1 MADQGARPGAGSL
14 PDDWPADP
22 GLGLALNR
30 MGGFDWNLV
39 SGALHLDG
47 PALEVFDLR
56 EDEYDGRGESLL
68 SRIPPD
74 EAERVNAVVGQAVE
88 RGTDRYA
95 TYFQIRCRDGS
106 MRWTHTQ
113 ARILRDERTNA
124 VRVIG
129 IVRIAHHDLA
139 DAAARNELDA
149 GRRRLTEMVERT
161 TTLLSH
167 AETVHDVIE
176 VLEDEEA
183 LGHLRAES
191 VSLGVVEGT
200 RIRLVAQG
208 RNGPFATE
216 LQYTRIDEP
225 YPTSEAVRTERP
237 RFVTSREEFR
247 DAYPLLWPHIEPL
260 VVSSGAYLPLIAQ
273 ARPIGVL
280 AMLYPRHGDFSDSER
295 ALLVALG
302 SSIAQS
308 LQRAMLYDQEH
319 DLAEGLQQAMLP
331 RHIPDIPGA
340 LTAVR
345 YRPARIGRSVGGD
358 WYDVLQL
365 PGGRVGLTIGD
376 VQGHDTDAAVVMGQ
390 LRMVLWAYAAEGH
403 PPATA
408 MARAAAFLHE
418 LDTDRFAT
426 CTYVEVDL
434 ATGDLQIV
442 RAGHLDPMVRV
453 ADGSCGWIPTTGGL
467 PLGLA
472 AEFAGDGG
480 IDYPV
485 TTGTLGPGDTLLL
498 CTDGLVEEPGTD
510 LGDRMKV
517 LAEAV
522 RTGPEELPDLADMLF
537 DRLGTQGGGDD
548 MALLLLRREAG
559 PGSPPR
565 SRTRTDPTR

>member
-1 MADQGARPGAGSL
+1 MADQGARPGAVSP

-22 GLGLALNR
+22 AVGLALNR
-30 MGGFDWNLV
+30 MGGFDWDLV
-39 SGALHLDG
+39 GGALHLDG

-56 EDEYDGRGESLL
+56 EDEFDGRGESLL
-68 SRIPPD
+68 SRIPPE
-74 EAERVNAVVGQAVE
+74 EAERVDRVVRRAVE
-88 RGTDRYA
+88 TGTDRYA
-95 TYFQIRCRDGS
+95 LYFRIRCRDGS
-106 MRWTHTQ
+106 KRWTHSQ
-113 ARILRDERTNA
+113 ARIRRDERGEA

-129 IVRIAHHDLA
+129 IVRIANRDRA
-139 DAAARNELDA
+139 DAAARSELDE
-149 GRRRLTEMVERT
+149 GRRRLTDMVERT
-161 TTLLSH
+161 TALLST
-167 AETVHDVIE
+167 AETVQDVIE

-208 RNGPFATE
+208 RNGPFAPE
-216 LQYTRIDEP
+216 LQYTRIDERFP
-225 YPTSEAVRTERP
+225 MGEAVRTERP

-247 DAYPLLWPHIEPL
+247 TAYPRLWPHIEPL

-273 ARPIGVL
+273 SRPIGVL

-319 DLAEGLQQAMLP
+319 DLADGLQQAMLP
-331 RHIPDIPGA
+331 RRIPDIPGA

-358 WYDVLQL
+358 WYDVLPL

-376 VQGHDTDAAVVMGQ
+376 VQGHDTEAAVVMGQ

-434 ATGDLQIV
+434 ATGGLQIV
-442 RAGHLDPMVRV
+442 RAGHLDPMVRGT
-453 ADGSCGWIPTTGGL
+453 DGTCAWITTTGGL

-485 TTGTLGPGDTLLL
+485 TTGTLGPGDTLVL

-510 LGDRMKV
+510 LGERMNV

-548 MALLLLRREAG
+548 MALLLLRRDVRDG
-559 PGSPPR
+559 R
-565 SRTRTDPTR
+565 SRRAARPRRTR